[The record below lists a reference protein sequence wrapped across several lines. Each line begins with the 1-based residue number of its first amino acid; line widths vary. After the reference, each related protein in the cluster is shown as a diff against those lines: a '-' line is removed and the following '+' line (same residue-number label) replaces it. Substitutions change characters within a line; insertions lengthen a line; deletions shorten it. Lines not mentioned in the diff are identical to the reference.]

1 MISNFRRRLMG
12 YGRKPNT
19 YIIYSGEGKLTSPIT
34 DATEW
39 GANYID
45 SKSTWDPDTGIGIMQ
60 FDEPV
65 QNIPPY
71 AFSQSYSSTN
81 RISSI
86 IKLPKTVKN
95 IGSHAFSFTES
106 SNSNRKSL
114 LTSVN
119 LNEGL
124 LKLDN
129 RAFLSNRY
137 LKKVVIPNTVEEIDK
152 CVFNSCYAIE
162 EVTIGENVRKFTN
175 SDINGSTTLNIGTN
189 LFGIGEIQGVY
200 SKIKTVYWNAIN
212 CGDFTNAFYSP
223 FTAKGLYSNET
234 TRESPITYVHFGN
247 KVRNIPGS
255 LFWKCHNITGS
266 VFIPSSVE
274 RIGDRAFQE
283 CTGVTSFYVFA
294 KNPPRIEPSDGPS
307 FTSNDGKNSV
317 FRYWNGTKWV
327 VMNTIIYV
335 PLDSLN
341 AYKTDANWKIYAD
354 AGIIEPLDF

>member
-1 MISNFRRRLMG
+1 MISDFRRRLMSE
-12 YGRKPNT
+12 GRKPNT
-19 YIIYSGEGKLTSPIT
+19 YIIYSGEGKLIPSTT
-34 DATEW
+34 NTVEW
-39 GANYID
+39 GANYIV
-45 SKSTWDPDTGIGIMQ
+45 SKSTWDPITGVGIIQ

-65 QNIPPY
+65 QNIPAY

-86 IKLPKTVKN
+86 IKLPKTIKT

-114 LTSVN
+114 LTSIN

-212 CGDFTNAFYSP
+212 CADFTNSYYSP
-223 FTAKGLYSNET
+223 FTAKGIYSSET
-234 TRESPITYVHFGN
+234 TRESPVTNVIFGD
-247 KVRNIPGS
+247 KVKNIPGS
-255 LFWKCHNITGS
+255 LFWKCHNIIGHI
-266 VFIPSSVE
+266 VIPETCE

-283 CTGVTSFYVFA
+283 CTGVTNFYIKA
-294 KNPPRIEPSDGPS
+294 ENPPRIEPSDGAS
-307 FTSNDGKNSV
+307 FTSSDHKNSV
-317 FRYWNGTKWV
+317 FRYWNGTEWT
-327 VMNTIIYV
+327 VMNTTIYV
-335 PLDSLN
+335 PANSISLYE
-341 AYKTDANWKIYAD
+341 ADPNWKIYAD
-354 AGIIEPLDF
+354 AGIIKPWDI

>member
-1 MISNFRRRLMG
+1 MISNFRRRLIG
-12 YGRKPNT
+12 DGKKPNT
-19 YIIYSGEGKLTSPIT
+19 YIIYSGEGRFIPTTT
-34 DATEW
+34 DAAEW

-45 SKSTWDPDTGIGIMQ
+45 SKSTWDPVTGVGIIQ

-95 IGSHAFSFTES
+95 IGSHAFSFSES
-106 SNSNRKSL
+106 SNSDRKSL
-114 LTSVN
+114 LTSIN

-129 RAFLSNRY
+129 RAFLSNRN

-152 CVFNSCYAIE
+152 FVFNSCYSIE

-200 SKIKTVYWNAIN
+200 SKLKRVYWNAIN

-223 FTAKGLYSNET
+223 FTAKGMYSNET
-234 TRESPITYVHFGN
+234 TRESPVTYINFGN
-247 KVRNIPGS
+247 NVRNIPGS
-255 LFWKCHNITGS
+255 IFWKCHNITGT
-266 VFIPSSVE
+266 VVIPSSVE

-283 CTGVTSFYVFA
+283 CTGINSFVIYA
-294 KNPPRIEPSDGPS
+294 ENPPRIEPSDGAT
-307 FTSNDGKNSV
+307 FTSSDGKNAV
-317 FRYWNGTKWV
+317 FRYWNGTEWV
-327 VMNTIIYV
+327 VMNTTIYV
-335 PLDSLN
+335 PSGSLN
-341 AYKTDANWKIYAD
+341 AYQTDPNWKIYAD
-354 AGIIEPLDF
+354 AGIIHPWYR